1 MNNCTR
7 LQLTTAKEEEKEEID
22 DALKLL
28 VTLPVRECIY
38 VCEWLVLGNTNRV
51 VPLYECE

>member
-1 MNNCTR
+1 MSNCTR

-38 VCEWLVLGNTNRV
+38 VCVNGLF
-51 VPLYECE
+51 